1 MSLWRTEPVRA
12 YFGPSEVA
20 LVRPGRN
27 PDGPAAAAP
36 VATGGGWKESIGTLE
51 RMLAAREFGPG
62 TACIVLGGTFASALM
77 LPWQDQLLVREDR
90 ERYARHLYQKAFE
103 EDSARMSLV
112 LGSGAFG
119 QPVPAFF
126 ASAEMLAALQATFA
140 ARGLRLPLI
149 APVLTAAFNRF
160 RLQMASAD
168 TCVLAVTEVDHM
180 HLAMIKDGAWAVVR
194 SRRIGAQGGELAL
207 VLRREIS
214 TLPALPTHLYLVEH
228 TSTDAIGE
236 LPGIRT
242 TRLRMARQAAPG
254 LALLH

>member
-160 RLQMASAD
+160 FARMTHRYTD
-168 TCVLAVTEVDHM
+168 GVVW
-180 HLAMIKDGAWAVVR
+180 MIRRGAL
-194 SRRIGAQGGELAL
+194 G
-207 VLRREIS
+207 
-214 TLPALPTHLYLVEH
+214 
-228 TSTDAIGE
+228 
-236 LPGIRT
+236 
-242 TRLRMARQAAPG
+242 
-254 LALLH
+254 ALLFVGMVAITAGLWRVTPGSLA